1 MNEFDADSDALE
13 RDEQAF
19 LSGGGECAAL
29 IAACDWSAT
38 PLGPIDEWPEGL
50 RTTVGLVLRSKSQI
64 VLFWGPEF
72 IAIYNDSYAPTIGDK
87 HPRALG
93 RPARENWSELWD
105 DLGPLL
111 HSVRDSRETVFA
123 KDRPFYIERRG
134 YGESVYFD
142 ISYSA
147 VPVDDDPVAGV
158 LCIVNETTE
167 RVLAERRNVSE
178 RERFSAL
185 FEQAPGFMALLRGPD
200 HVFELANPAYMQ
212 LIGHREALGRP
223 VAEVLPEAVDQ
234 GFLNMLQRV
243 YRTGEPYVGRD
254 VEVELYA
261 SPGAPPERRFVD
273 FVYQPLVDSEG
284 AVTGIFV
291 EGSDV
296 TERTRAEAL
305 RETQNELLRDAVS
318 NAPLASLL
326 EKLVLAVES
335 QSTTGVLGSILLLDP
350 AGKRLLH
357 GAAPNL
363 PDAYNAGIHNTAIG
377 PQVGSCGTAAFRKE
391 PVFVSDI
398 GSDPLWRDFKD
409 LALTNGLRACWSI
422 PILAS
427 DGRVLG
433 TFAMYHKEPRAP
445 VESDLELV
453 EFVTRTAS
461 LIIERRQ
468 AEEALREETRTL
480 DTLNQAW
487 ETVAADLDLER
498 IVQKVTDAAVEITGA
513 QFGAFFYNVLNE
525 AGESFMLYS
534 LSGVPR
540 SAFDKFPM
548 PRNTAVFDHTFR
560 GLGVVRSDNVTLDPR
575 YGKNPPH
582 YGIPKGHLPVVSYL
596 AVPVISRSGEVL
608 GGLFFG
614 HEDQARFTER
624 HERLIV
630 AIAAQAAI
638 AIDNARLYSD
648 AQREIEER
656 RAAETRLADVTRR
669 LDAVLNNTMMAVF
682 VMDER
687 HHCIFANS
695 AAEKLIGYSFEE
707 MSGRPF
713 HDLVHARRPDGSDY
727 PVHECSINK
736 AFESAAP
743 TKGEEWFMARDG
755 TFFPI
760 AFTASPVH
768 DEASNT
774 VGTILEVRNIAEE
787 RARAAELA
795 DALQAKE
802 MLLHEVNHR
811 VKNSLQVVTS
821 LLMLQAGRAKEPALK
836 QALLEARARIGVVA
850 GIHQRLYST
859 SQHDRVDFGNYLEE
873 LASET
878 LRSLNSSGKI
888 HLDIDIGRELVMPL
902 TQAVPLAL
910 VVSELITN
918 AVKYAFPEGRSGQL
932 KVGLRHDGDRVE
944 IRVSDNGIGL
954 PKDFDPSSG
963 GGLGMRIVT
972 ALVRQ
977 VRGTLAIRPA
987 DPGAEFAISVPLT
1000 TMV

>member
-1 MNEFDADSDALE
+1 VLSSIDEVADEDL
-13 RDEQAF
+13 AF
-19 LSGGGECAAL
+19 LSGGGECGRL
-29 IAACDWSAT
+29 IAAFDWADT
-38 PLGPIDEWPEGL
+38 PLGPIGEWPRSLKTATGIL
-50 RTTVGLVLRSKSQI
+50 LRSPVPI
-64 VLFWGPEF
+64 VMLWGEHGVM
-72 IAIYNDSYAPTIGDK
+72 IYNDAYSEFAGGRHPGVLGCKVREGWPEVADFNDNVMKVGLSGGTLSYTDQELTL
-87 HPRALG
+87 HRNG
-93 RPARENWSELWD
+93 RPEQVWMNLDYSPVPGD
-105 DLGPLL
+105 D
-111 HSVRDSRETVFA
+111 
-123 KDRPFYIERRG
+123 
-134 YGESVYFD
+134 GE
-142 ISYSA
+142 
-147 VPVDDDPVAGV
+147 PAGV
-158 LCIVNETTE
+158 IAIVVETTK
-167 RVLAERRNVSE
+167 RVLAERRTAGE
-178 RERFSAL
+178 RERFAAL
-185 FEQAPGFMALLRGPD
+185 FEQAPGFMALLRGSD
-200 HVFELANPAYMQ
+200 LVFELANPAYMQ
-212 LIGHREALGRP
+212 LIGHRDAIGMP
-223 VAEVLPEAVDQ
+223 VAEVLPEVVEQ
-234 GFLNMLQRV
+234 GFVDMLQRV
-243 YRTGEPYVGRD
+243 YRTGEPFVGRN
-254 VEVELYA
+254 VEVDLQA
-261 SPGAPPERRFVD
+261 SPGAPVERRVVD
-273 FVYQPLVDSEG
+273 FVYQPLLDADG
-284 AVTGIFV
+284 TVTGIFV

-296 TERTRAEAL
+296 TERARAEAL

-318 NAPLASLL
+318 NAPLESLL
-326 EKLVLAVES
+326 EKLVLAVETRS
-335 QSTTGVLGSILLLDP
+335 STGVLGSILLLDP

-357 GAAPNL
+357 GAAPHL
-363 PDAYNAGIHNTAIG
+363 PKAYNQGIHETEIG
-377 PQVGSCGTAAFRKE
+377 PEVGSCGTAAYRKE

-398 GSDPLWRDFKD
+398 ESDPLWSKFKD
-409 LALTNGLRACWSI
+409 LALGNGLRACWSI

-433 TFAMYHKEPRAP
+433 TFAMYHKQPREP

-468 AEEALREETRTL
+468 AEESLREQTRTL
-480 DTLNQAW
+480 DTLNQTWA
-487 ETVAADLDLER
+487 TVAADLDLER
-498 IVQKVTDAAVEITGA
+498 IVQKVTDSAVELTGA
-513 QFGAFFYNVLNE
+513 QFGAFFYNVLDE

-575 YGKNPPH
+575 YGKSSPH
-582 YGIPKGHLPVVSYL
+582 YGIPNAHLPVVSYL

-614 HEDQARFTER
+614 HEEQARFTER

-648 AQREIEER
+648 AQREIAER
-656 RAAETRLADVTRR
+656 RSAETQLADVSRR

-687 HHCIFANS
+687 HRCIFANS
-695 AAEKLIGYSFEE
+695 AAEQLIGYSFEE
-707 MSGRPF
+707 MNGRPF
-713 HDLVHARRPDGSDY
+713 HQLVHSRHPDGTDY
-727 PVHECSINK
+727 PVNECPINE
-736 AFESAAP
+736 AFESAVR
-743 TKGEEWFMARDG
+743 TEGEEWFMARDG
-755 TFFPI
+755 TFFPV

-774 VGTILEVRNIAEE
+774 VGTILEVRDISEQ

-795 DALQAKE
+795 EALHAKE

-836 QALLEARARIGVVA
+836 QALLEARGRIGVVA

-873 LASET
+873 LATET
-878 LRSLNSSGKI
+878 LRSLNNSGKI
-888 HLDIDIGRELVMPL
+888 ALDIDVGKDVVMPL

-910 VVSELITN
+910 AVSELITN
-918 AVKYAFPEGRSGQL
+918 AVKYAFPGDREG
-932 KVGLRHDGDRVE
+932 KVSVELHDHGDRVVVC
-944 IRVSDNGIGL
+944 VSDNGVGL
-954 PKDFDPSSG
+954 PEGFDPSAA

-977 VRGTLAIRPA
+977 VRGTLSIESAE
-987 DPGAEFAISVPLT
+987 PGAEFVISVPLT
-1000 TMV
+1000 TKV